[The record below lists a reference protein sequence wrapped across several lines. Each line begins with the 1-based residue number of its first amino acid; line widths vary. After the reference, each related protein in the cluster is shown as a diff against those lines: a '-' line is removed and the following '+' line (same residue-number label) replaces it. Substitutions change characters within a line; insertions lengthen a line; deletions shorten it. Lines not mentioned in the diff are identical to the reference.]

1 MEGLKNYCNGL
12 AHGFTQRV
20 AQTETYQ
27 YYNQK
32 CQELVGKNGD
42 VVLQVTGVATS
53 ALLVLG
59 LAYMTPVGTGID
71 LVVGTLPVGHN
82 FVVSLGGAVKMV
94 LELVFQD
101 LLGGAAHFI
110 FSDVIG
116 GGLGV
121 IGQAIGVLGSLVSVS
136 FQGAVTAAI
145 IAALVFGYRVDNFF
159 NAPAPVPEPLPVA
172 NPVAFVANP
181 VAFVA
186 AFPAALTAALA
197 ADPEADPDA
206 LATALEAPVAD
217 PEALATALAAS
228 FAVEEADPAALAA
241 ALAAA
246 LVAPEAAPEALT
258 VALTAAL
265 AAPEAAQ
272 EALAVALAAA
282 LAAAPVANPLPVHLE
297 APFNP
302 APYPGGDR
310 FNIHHARWYYVEARE
325 MARSAYRNGLQGIQ
339 FVRHHM
345 ENKPEVKYAVYG
357 ILGVTAATYAIAMAA
372 ISLTIIAGLVRA
384 TANFIGAVMYSG
396 YTFIKG
402 CVQAIWNCCKAVVN
416 VALDVMA
423 AFWNTIKVPFCIV
436 RDGVYTVGFATYN
449 SVLKPTGAA
458 MIHVGKTVGS
468 GMYSAGVMLK
478 DGVGSLVGRVSPFQG
493 GPKPMDLLPPRE
505 ALIPQG

>member
-1 MEGLKNYCNGL
+1 MLKMEGLRNYCNGL
-12 AHGFTQRV
+12 ARGVAQRV
-20 AQTETYQ
+20 AQTEAYQ
-27 YYNQK
+27 YYDQK
-32 CQELVGKNGD
+32 CQDWVGKSGET
-42 VVLQVTGVATS
+42 VLQITGVATS
-53 ALLVLG
+53 ALMILG

-71 LVVGTLPVGHN
+71 LVVGTLPVGHH
-82 FVVSLGGAVKMV
+82 FVVGSCEVIKLV
-94 LELVFQD
+94 LELVFKD
-101 LLGGAAHFI
+101 LLGGVAHFI

-121 IGQAIGVLGSLVSVS
+121 IGQAIGILGSLVSVS

-159 NAPAPVPEPLPVA
+159 NAPAPEPLPAVA
-172 NPVAFVANP
+172 VG
-181 VAFVA
+181 
-186 AFPAALTAALA
+186 
-197 ADPEADPDA
+197 
-206 LATALEAPVAD
+206 EAPLEDA
-217 PEALATALAAS
+217 
-228 FAVEEADPAALAA
+228 EE
-241 ALAAA
+241 
-246 LVAPEAAPEALT
+246 V
-258 VALTAAL
+258 
-265 AAPEAAQ
+265 
-272 EALAVALAAA
+272 
-282 LAAAPVANPLPVHLE
+282 PLPVHQ

-339 FVRHHM
+339 FVRYHM
-345 ENKPEVKYAVYG
+345 GDKPKVKYAVYG

-384 TANFIGAVMYSG
+384 TANFIGTVMYSG

-436 RDGVYTVGFATYN
+436 RDGVYAVGSATYN

-458 MIHVGKTVGS
+458 TIHLGKAIGR
-468 GMYSAGVMLK
+468 GMYSAGVMVK
-478 DGVGSLVGRVSPFQG
+478 NGVSSLARRVSPFQG
-493 GPKPMDLLPPRE
+493 VPKLVDLFPTKK

>member
-1 MEGLKNYCNGL
+1 MEGLRNYCNG
-12 AHGFTQRV
+12 FVQRAAQRA
-20 AQTETYQ
+20 AQTGAYQ
-27 YYNQK
+27 YYDQK
-32 CQELVGKNGD
+32 CQDLFGKNGET
-42 VVLQVTGVATS
+42 VLQITGVATS
-53 ALLVLG
+53 ALMILG
-59 LAYMTPVGTGID
+59 LTYMTPIGTGID

-82 FVVSLGGAVKMV
+82 FVVGLGEVIKMV
-94 LELVFQD
+94 LELVFKD

-145 IAALVFGYRVDNFF
+145 VAALIFGYRVDNFF
-159 NAPAPVPEPLPVA
+159 NAPAPEPLPVA
-172 NPVAFVANP
+172 NPEAFVRNP

-186 AFPAALTAALA
+186 AFPAALTAALEA
-197 ADPEADPDA
+197 APEAN
-206 LATALEAPVAD
+206 
-217 PEALATALAAS
+217 PE
-228 FAVEEADPAALAA
+228 ALAA
-241 ALAAA
+241 ALAAPEANPEALAVALAAAFAAPEANPEALAAVLAAA
-246 LVAPEAAPEALT
+246 LVAPGAAQEALT
-258 VALTAAL
+258 AALAAAL

-272 EALAVALAAA
+272 EALTVALTAA
-282 LAAAPVANPLPVHLE
+282 LVAAPVANPLP
-297 APFNP
+297 APQAAFNP

-345 ENKPEVKYAVYG
+345 DNKPAVKYAVHG
-357 ILGVTAATYAIAMAA
+357 ILGVTAATYAIALAA

-396 YTFIKG
+396 YTLIKG
-402 CVQAIWNCCKAVVN
+402 CVQAIWYCCKAVVN
-416 VALDVMA
+416 VALDVMS
-423 AFWNTIKVPFCIV
+423 AFWNTIKVPFCVV
-436 RDGVYTVGFATYN
+436 RDGAYSVGSATYN

-458 MIHVGKTVGS
+458 IVHVGKTVGS
-468 GMYSAGVMLK
+468 GIYSAGVTIK
-478 DGVGSLVGRVSPFQG
+478 DRVGSLAGRVSLFQG
-493 GPKPMDLLPPRE
+493 TPKPADLFPPRE

>member
-1 MEGLKNYCNGL
+1 MEGLRNYCNGV
-12 AHGFTQRV
+12 AHGLAQRV
-20 AQTETYQ
+20 AQTEAYQ
-27 YYNQK
+27 YYDQK
-32 CQELVGKNGD
+32 CQDWVGKNGET
-42 VVLQVTGVATS
+42 VLQITGVATS
-53 ALLVLG
+53 ALMILG
-59 LAYMTPVGTGID
+59 LAYMTPVGTGMD

-82 FVVSLGGAVKMV
+82 FVVSLGGAVKVV
-94 LELVFQD
+94 LELVFKD

-121 IGQAIGVLGSLVSVS
+121 IGQAIGVLGNLVSVS

-159 NAPAPVPEPLPVA
+159 NAPAPEPLPAA
-172 NPVAFVANP
+172 NPVAFVRNP

-186 AFPAALTAALA
+186 AFPAALTAAIEA
-197 ADPEADPDA
+197 APEGNPG
-206 LATALEAPVAD
+206 ALEAPEAN
-217 PEALATALAAS
+217 PEALAAALAAA
-228 FAVEEADPAALAA
+228 FAASDADPAALAA
-241 ALAAA
+241 AL
-246 LVAPEAAPEALT
+246 VAPQAAPEALT
-258 VALTAAL
+258 VALAAAL
-265 AAPEAAQ
+265 EAPEEAQ
-272 EALAVALAAA
+272 EALTVALVAA
-282 LAAAPVANPLPVHLE
+282 LVANPLP
-297 APFNP
+297 APQAAAFNP

-339 FVRHHM
+339 FVRYHM
-345 ENKPEVKYAVYG
+345 DDKPKVKYAVYG

-423 AFWNTIKVPFCIV
+423 VFWNTIKVPFCIV
-436 RDGVYTVGFATYN
+436 RDGAYAVGSATYN

-458 MIHVGKTVGS
+458 MIHLGKTIGS
-468 GMYSAGVMLK
+468 GMYSAGVMVK
-478 DGVGSLVGRVSPFQG
+478 DGVGSLAGRVSPFQG
-493 GPKPMDLLPPRE
+493 GPKPVDLFPPKE